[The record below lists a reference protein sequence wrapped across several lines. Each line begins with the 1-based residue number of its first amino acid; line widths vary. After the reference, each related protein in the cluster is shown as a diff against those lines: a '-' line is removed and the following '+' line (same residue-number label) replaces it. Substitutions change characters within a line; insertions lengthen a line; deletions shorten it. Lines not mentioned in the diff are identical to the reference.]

1 MALASGLT
9 AALDALDLSP
19 INVVGIGDAEND
31 HAFLRLCGCSVAVAN
46 ALDAVKE
53 AADVVTA
60 GARGAP
66 ARPAHAV
73 GATGVPLHS
82 RLVVERDG
90 GTHGIECW
98 MIDGLSTPGRVA
110 TRAALI
116 PIPVDPTRRRPWC
129 ASSSMELPTCHAPEA
144 NARTRPIG
152 SSAPA

>member
-66 ARPAHAV
+66 ARPAHR
-73 GATGVPLHS
+73 GG
-82 RLVVERDG
+82 RDG
-90 GTHGIECW
+90 G
-98 MIDGLSTPGRVA
+98 
-110 TRAALI
+110 
-116 PIPVDPTRRRPWC
+116 PTSLAPRRRAGRRHARDRMLDDRRSQHAWSGGHPSGSYTDPRGPD
-129 ASSSMELPTCHAPEA
+129 ASAAMVRFFINGTSDVPRA
-144 NARTRPIG
+144 
-152 SSAPA
+152 